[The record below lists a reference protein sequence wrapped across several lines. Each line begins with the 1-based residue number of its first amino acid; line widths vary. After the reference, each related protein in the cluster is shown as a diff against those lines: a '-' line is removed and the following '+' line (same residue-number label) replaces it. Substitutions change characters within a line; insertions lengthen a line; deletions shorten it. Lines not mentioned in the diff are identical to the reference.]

1 MRSLRQSTFARMRR
15 RQLLFVLIAG
25 MIPARVRAQQKA
37 MGRTAVDFTVECEWL
52 ARVVSGHSPMLR

>member
-1 MRSLRQSTFARMRR
+1 MRR